1 MSPDPAAPPAT
12 DAAALRAV
20 VLAGLGQIAPEVDPT
35 TLRGDVSLREQVDLD
50 SMDFLNLLIGV
61 HERLGVDIAEDDY
74 ARCETLDG
82 LADAFVEAAA
92 RTRR

>member
-1 MSPDPAAPPAT
+1 MTPDDVHAV
-12 DAAALRAV
+12 ALD
-20 VLAGLGQIAPEVDPT
+20 VLAGIAPEAAG
-35 TLRGDVSLREQVDLD
+35 LELERDVPLREQVDLD

-82 LADAFVEAAA
+82 LVEAFVQAAA
-92 RTRR
+92 RT

>member
-50 SMDFLNLLIGV
+50 SRDFLHLVFGLT
-61 HERLGVDIAEDDY
+61 ESLGVDVPEEDY
-74 ARCETLDG
+74 TQLATLDG
-82 LADAFVEAAA
+82 CVAYLATHGA
-92 RTRR
+92 RPR